1 MSVSK
6 KAALTV
12 VTLSISPVVPE
23 VGVLLEVLSYTC
35 CSHPGALQKQHK
47 NEVGDLLTAAE
58 RIQVCP
64 KIVRD
69 SIVYYSELKILTSK
83 SAANMSSDSVNM
95 SGAEGFFGL
104 APATNKN
111 NHTNTG

>member
-58 RIQVCP
+58 RIQVFP

-69 SIVYYSELKILTSK
+69 GK
-83 SAANMSSDSVNM
+83 
-95 SGAEGFFGL
+95 FFFTL
-104 APATNKN
+104 N
-111 NHTNTG
+111 

>member
-111 NHTNTG
+111 NHTNAG